1 MPLLCERNG
10 AVAILTLSRPEAR
23 NAWCEEFQTGLRQRL
38 PELEADPDIRCVIL
52 TGDDRGG
59 AFSAGADL
67 KNPRTHTMDSVAAFI
82 EDLPNRRRAHPLPM
96 LTDFAKPIIAAVNG
110 YAVGIGCIVTYCCDM
125 IVASERAEWRLP
137 QSGLGIIPAQ
147 GGATRLAR
155 WVGKGLAMRAAFG
168 FPLKAEEAYRIGLA
182 QWLVPHDALMARAM
196 EVAEHIASLP
206 PLAARLTKESLN
218 RGIDVPL
225 ADAVLG
231 DLYRFAMLEMT
242 EDKQEAH
249 QAWRERASR
258 SSREA
263 DSMNTWRTM
272 PQPVRAVVVD
282 PSRSE
287 KLTLQSVEL
296 PPAATGDVTVR
307 VTAISLNRG
316 EVNRA
321 LSQSAAGARP
331 GWDFAGV
338 IEEAAADAQRPA
350 GRHPR
355 GRHAVDRRLGGTH
368 PRAQPC
374 GRRAAGRGDRCAG
387 GDTAGRRPD
396 RVARAA
402 PGRAAARPQGAG
414 RWRDRRRR
422 PSRGS
427 ARRHRGRRGVRPRAS
442 RRADGDD
449 QRVVRRPRHRRSRSA
464 RGRVERAL
472 SPDPGFDRRIGAV
485 GSADDAAAERHL
497 RALSASPRRRRRHSR
512 AARSSA
518 RAA

>member
-10 AVAILTLSRPEAR
+10 AVAVLTLSRPEAR

-82 EDLPNRRRAHPLPM
+82 EDLPNRRRAHPIPM

-231 DLYRFAMLEMT
+231 DLYRFAMLELT

-249 QAWRERASR
+249 QAWRERR
-258 SSREA
+258 KPSSRDAEA
-263 DSMNTWRTM
+263 EHAM
-272 PQPVRAVVVD
+272 PQSVRAVVVD

-287 KLTLQSVEL
+287 RLTLQPVEL

-321 LSQSAAGARP
+321 LSQSDAGARP
-331 GWDFAGV
+331 AGTSSASSRN
-338 IEEAAADAQRPA
+338 AAADGSGPPVGTRVVGMLPTGAWAERIRAPS
-350 GRHPR
+350 
-355 GRHAVDRRLGGTH
+355 HAVAALPDAVTDAQAATLPVAGLTALHALRQGGLLLGRKVLVDGATGGVGH
-368 PRAQPC
+368 LAVQLAAAA
-374 GRRAAGRGDRCAG
+374 GAEVYGHVRRAEQAAMIARMV
-387 GDTAGRRPD
+387 RRS
-396 RVARAA
+396 RH
-402 PGRAAARPQGAG
+402 
-414 RWRDRRRR
+414 RRRR
-422 PSRGS
+422 P
-427 ARRHRGRRGVRPRAS
+427 
-442 RRADGDD
+442 
-449 QRVVRRPRHRRSRSA
+449 A
-464 RGRVERAL
+464 RGRVERAV
-472 SPDPGFDRRIGAV
+472 SPDPGFDRRLGAC
-485 GSADDAAAERHL
+485 
-497 RALSASPRRRRRHSR
+497 PRR
-512 AARSSA
+512 
-518 RAA
+518 

>member
-82 EDLPNRRRAHPLPM
+82 EDLPNRRRAHPMPM

-110 YAVGIGCIVTYCCDM
+110 YAVGIGCIVTYCCDL

-249 QAWRERASR
+249 QAWRERR
-258 SSREA
+258 K
-263 DSMNTWRTM
+263 
-272 PQPVRAVVVD
+272 P
-282 PSRSE
+282 
-287 KLTLQSVEL
+287 K
-296 PPAATGDVTVR
+296 
-307 VTAISLNRG
+307 
-316 EVNRA
+316 
-321 LSQSAAGARP
+321 
-331 GWDFAGV
+331 FK
-338 IEEAAADAQRPA
+338 
-350 GRHPR
+350 
-355 GRHAVDRRLGGTH
+355 
-368 PRAQPC
+368 
-374 GRRAAGRGDRCAG
+374 
-387 GDTAGRRPD
+387 
-396 RVARAA
+396 
-402 PGRAAARPQGAG
+402 
-414 RWRDRRRR
+414 
-422 PSRGS
+422 GS
-427 ARRHRGRRGVRPRAS
+427 
-442 RRADGDD
+442 
-449 QRVVRRPRHRRSRSA
+449 
-464 RGRVERAL
+464 
-472 SPDPGFDRRIGAV
+472 
-485 GSADDAAAERHL
+485 
-497 RALSASPRRRRRHSR
+497 
-512 AARSSA
+512 
-518 RAA
+518 